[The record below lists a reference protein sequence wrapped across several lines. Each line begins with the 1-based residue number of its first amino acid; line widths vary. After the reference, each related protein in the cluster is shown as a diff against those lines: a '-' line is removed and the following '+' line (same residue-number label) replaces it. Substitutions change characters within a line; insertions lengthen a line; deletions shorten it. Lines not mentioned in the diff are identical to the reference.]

1 MSVDTGSLP
10 APDNAIAS
18 LRQGVVADTRS
29 LPMDDNRFCRYR
41 NDSFPCPQAV
51 YRRLIAYILPSMR
64 GPAMSDMS
72 HPPSLSTPRDPDVVD
87 AAVAVNSPADVPPS
101 RQRRE
106 IVGRSPNQ
114 LAWLRLKRDRTALV
128 SSVVLAVAAL
138 VALAAPLIA
147 RLTGIDP
154 TDKFVDRLNDFGM
167 PVGYAGGIG
176 GDHLLG
182 LEPGSGRDIFLQLVH
197 GLRTSLFIAFASAL
211 LASVIGV
218 GVGIVAGYARGWLDS
233 LINWFVDVTL
243 AFPFLIFALAVIPI
257 LEDRFYTEREAAS
270 PGFRIAL
277 IIATFG
283 LFSWTYTARLV
294 RGQVISLRERE
305 FVEAARAAGA
315 GTGHILFRQLLPN
328 IWAPIL
334 VTVSLNVPQFIAV
347 EAALAFVNIGVTEPT
362 PDLGRMIYN
371 SIGYVASDPWYTLFP
386 GLTIFLLVLAF
397 NLLGD
402 ALRDSLDPR
411 STR

>member
-1 MSVDTGSLP
+1 
-10 APDNAIAS
+10 
-18 LRQGVVADTRS
+18 
-29 LPMDDNRFCRYR
+29 
-41 NDSFPCPQAV
+41 
-51 YRRLIAYILPSMR
+51 
-64 GPAMSDMS
+64 MSDLS
-72 HPPSLSTPRDPDVVD
+72 HPPSLTAPGDPAAGDPIVTTPPGT
-87 AAVAVNSPADVPPS
+87 AAA
-101 RQRRE
+101 RRE

-114 LAWLRLKRDRTALV
+114 LAWLRLKRDRTARASAV
-128 SSVVLAVAAL
+128 TLAVAAL
-138 VALAAPLIA
+138 VALGAPLLG
-147 RLTGIDP
+147 RVTGIDP

-167 PVGYAGGIG
+167 PIGYAGGINA
-176 GDHLLG
+176 DHWLG
-182 LEPGSGRDIFLQLVH
+182 LEPGSGRDILLQLVY

-211 LASVIGV
+211 LASSIGV
-218 GVGIVAGYARGWLDS
+218 AVGVLAGWARGWLDS
-233 LINWFVDVTL
+233 VVNWLIDLTL

-257 LEDRFYTEREAAS
+257 LQDRFYSDRES
-270 PGFRIAL
+270 PSPAFRVAL
-277 IIATFG
+277 IVATFG

-315 GTGHILFRQLLPN
+315 GTGHILLRQLLPN

-334 VTVSLNVPQFIAV
+334 VTVSLMVPQFIAI

-362 PDLGRMIYN
+362 PDLGRMIFN

-411 STR
+411 SAR

>member
-1 MSVDTGSLP
+1 
-10 APDNAIAS
+10 
-18 LRQGVVADTRS
+18 
-29 LPMDDNRFCRYR
+29 
-41 NDSFPCPQAV
+41 
-51 YRRLIAYILPSMR
+51 
-64 GPAMSDMS
+64 MSDLS
-72 HPPSLSTPRDPDVVD
+72 HPPSLTAAGEPAAPDP
-87 AAVAVNSPADVPPS
+87 AVAAELPATAAS
-101 RQRRE
+101 RSE
-106 IVGRSPNQ
+106 IIGRSPNQ
-114 LAWLRLKRDRTALV
+114 LAWLRLKRDRTARISALTL
-128 SSVVLAVAAL
+128 LAAAV
-138 VALAAPLIA
+138 VALGAPLLGW
-147 RLTGIDP
+147 LTGIDP

-167 PVGYAGGIG
+167 PVGYAGGISP
-176 GDHLLG
+176 DHWLG
-182 LEPGSGRDIFLQLVH
+182 LEPGSGRDILLQLVY

-211 LASVIGV
+211 LASFV
-218 GVGIVAGYARGWLDS
+218 GVAVGVVAGWARGWLDS
-233 LINWFVDVTL
+233 VVNWLIDLTL

-257 LEDRFYTEREAAS
+257 LEDRFYSDREAPS
-270 PGFRIAL
+270 PAFRVAL

-334 VTVSLNVPQFIAV
+334 VTVSLNVPQFIAI
-347 EAALAFVNIGVTEPT
+347 EAALAFVNVGVTEPT

-397 NLLGD
+397 NLFGD

>member
-1 MSVDTGSLP
+1 
-10 APDNAIAS
+10 
-18 LRQGVVADTRS
+18 
-29 LPMDDNRFCRYR
+29 
-41 NDSFPCPQAV
+41 
-51 YRRLIAYILPSMR
+51 
-64 GPAMSDMS
+64 MSDLS
-72 HPPSLSTPRDPDVVD
+72 HPPSLTAPGVPAAGD
-87 AAVAVNSPADVPPS
+87 ATVEVPP
-101 RQRRE
+101 E
-106 IVGRSPNQ
+106 TAAGPGKIVGRSPNQ
-114 LAWLRLKRDRTALV
+114 LAWLRLKRDRTARASAVTLV
-128 SSVVLAVAAL
+128 VAAL
-138 VALAAPLIA
+138 VALGAPL
-147 RLTGIDP
+147 LGLVTGIDP

-167 PVGYAGGIG
+167 PIGYAGGISA
-176 GDHLLG
+176 DHWLG
-182 LEPGSGRDIFLQLVH
+182 LEPGSGRDILLQLVY

-211 LASVIGV
+211 LASFIGV
-218 GVGIVAGYARGWLDS
+218 AVGVLAGWARGWLDS
-233 LINWFVDVTL
+233 LVNWLIDLTL

-257 LEDRFYTEREAAS
+257 LQDRFYSDRES
-270 PGFRIAL
+270 PSPAFRVAL
-277 IIATFG
+277 IVATFG

-305 FVEAARAAGA
+305 FVDAARAAGA
-315 GTGHILFRQLLPN
+315 GTGHILLRQLLPN

-334 VTVSLNVPQFIAV
+334 VTVSLMVPQFIAI

-362 PDLGRMIYN
+362 PDLGRMIFN

>member
-1 MSVDTGSLP
+1 MSEL
-10 APDNAIAS
+10 
-18 LRQGVVADTRS
+18 
-29 LPMDDNRFCRYR
+29 
-41 NDSFPCPQAV
+41 
-51 YRRLIAYILPSMR
+51 
-64 GPAMSDMS
+64 S
-72 HPPSLSTPRDPDVVD
+72 HPPAAPASDVE
-87 AAVAVNSPADVPPS
+87 AVPGPAGRPG
-101 RQRRE
+101 QF
-106 IVGRSPNQ
+106 VGRSPGQ
-114 LAWLRLKRDRTALV
+114 LAWLRLKRDRTAKV
-128 SSVVLAVAAL
+128 SAVTLAVAAL
-138 VALAAPLIA
+138 VALGAPLLQ

-167 PVGYAGGIG
+167 PIGYAGGISS
-176 GDHLLG
+176 DHWLG
-182 LEPGSGRDIFLQLVH
+182 LEPGSGRDILMQLVY

-211 LASVIGV
+211 LASGIGV
-218 GVGIVAGYARGWLDS
+218 AVGVLAGWARGWLDS
-233 LINWFVDVTL
+233 VVNWLIDLTL

-257 LEDRFYTEREAAS
+257 LQDRFYSDREAPS
-270 PGFRIAL
+270 PAFRVAL
-277 IIATFG
+277 IVATFG

-305 FVEAARAAGA
+305 FVDAARAAGA
-315 GTGHILFRQLLPN
+315 GTAHILLRQLLPN

-334 VTVSLNVPQFIAV
+334 VTVSLMVPQFIAI

-362 PDLGRMIYN
+362 PDLGRMIFN

-386 GLTIFLLVLAF
+386 GLTVFLLVLAF

>member
-1 MSVDTGSLP
+1 
-10 APDNAIAS
+10 
-18 LRQGVVADTRS
+18 
-29 LPMDDNRFCRYR
+29 
-41 NDSFPCPQAV
+41 
-51 YRRLIAYILPSMR
+51 
-64 GPAMSDMS
+64 MSDLS
-72 HPPSLSTPRDPDVVD
+72 HPPSLTAPGEPAAPDP
-87 AAVAVNSPADVPPS
+87 AVNATVPPGAA
-101 RQRRE
+101 RRE

-114 LAWLRLKRDRTALV
+114 LAWLRLKRDRTARV
-128 SSVVLAVAAL
+128 SALTLAVAGL
-138 VALAAPLIA
+138 VALGAPLLG

-154 TDKFVDRLNDFGM
+154 TDKFVGRLNDFGM
-167 PVGYAGGIG
+167 PIGYAGGISA
-176 GDHLLG
+176 DHWLG
-182 LEPGSGRDIFLQLVH
+182 LEPGSGRDILLQLVY

-211 LASVIGV
+211 LASFIGV
-218 GVGIVAGYARGWLDS
+218 AVGVLAGWARGWLDS
-233 LINWFVDVTL
+233 AVNWLIDLTL

-257 LEDRFYTEREAAS
+257 LQDRFYTEREAPPPA
-270 PGFRIAL
+270 FRVAL

-315 GTGHILFRQLLPN
+315 GTGHLLFRQLLPN

-334 VTVSLNVPQFIAV
+334 VTVSLNVPQFIAI

>member
-1 MSVDTGSLP
+1 MSEL
-10 APDNAIAS
+10 
-18 LRQGVVADTRS
+18 
-29 LPMDDNRFCRYR
+29 
-41 NDSFPCPQAV
+41 
-51 YRRLIAYILPSMR
+51 
-64 GPAMSDMS
+64 S
-72 HPPSLSTPRDPDVVD
+72 HPPAAPGPDVE
-87 AAVAVNSPADVPPS
+87 AVPGPAGRPG
-101 RQRRE
+101 E
-106 IVGRSPNQ
+106 FVGRSPGR
-114 LAWLRLKRDRTALV
+114 LAWLRLKRDRTAKASAV
-128 SSVVLAVAAL
+128 TLAVAAL
-138 VALAAPLIA
+138 VALGAPLLG

-167 PVGYAGGIG
+167 PIGYAGGISS
-176 GDHLLG
+176 DHWLG
-182 LEPGSGRDIFLQLVH
+182 LEPGSGRDILMQLVY

-211 LASVIGV
+211 LASGIGV
-218 GVGIVAGYARGWLDS
+218 AVGVLAGWARGWLDS
-233 LINWFVDVTL
+233 VVNWLIDLTL

-257 LEDRFYTEREAAS
+257 LQDRFYSDREAPS
-270 PGFRIAL
+270 PAFRVAL
-277 IIATFG
+277 IVATFG

-315 GTGHILFRQLLPN
+315 GTTHILLRQLLPN

-334 VTVSLNVPQFIAV
+334 VTVSLMVPQFIAI

-362 PDLGRMIYN
+362 PDLGRMIFN

-386 GLTIFLLVLAF
+386 GLTVFLLVLAF

>member
-1 MSVDTGSLP
+1 
-10 APDNAIAS
+10 
-18 LRQGVVADTRS
+18 
-29 LPMDDNRFCRYR
+29 
-41 NDSFPCPQAV
+41 
-51 YRRLIAYILPSMR
+51 
-64 GPAMSDMS
+64 MSDLS
-72 HPPSLSTPRDPDVVD
+72 HPPSLTAPGDP
-87 AAVAVNSPADVPPS
+87 AAPDPAVGVAGAPAAG
-101 RQRRE
+101 RRE
-106 IVGRSPNQ
+106 IIGRSPNQ
-114 LAWLRLKRDRTALV
+114 LAWLRLKRDRTARASALT
-128 SSVVLAVAAL
+128 LAVAAL
-138 VALAAPLIA
+138 VALGAPLLG
-147 RLTGIDP
+147 RLSGIDP
-154 TDKFVDRLNDFGM
+154 TDKFVGRLNEFGM
-167 PVGYAGGIG
+167 PIGYAGGISA
-176 GDHLLG
+176 DHW
-182 LEPGSGRDIFLQLVH
+182 LQLVY

-211 LASVIGV
+211 LASFIGV
-218 GVGIVAGYARGWLDS
+218 AVGVLAGWARGWLDS
-233 LINWFVDVTL
+233 AVNWLIDLTL

-257 LEDRFYTEREAAS
+257 LQDRFYTEREAPPPA
-270 PGFRIAL
+270 FRVAL

-315 GTGHILFRQLLPN
+315 GTGHLLFRQLLPN

-334 VTVSLNVPQFIAV
+334 VTVSLNVPQFIAI

>member
-1 MSVDTGSLP
+1 
-10 APDNAIAS
+10 
-18 LRQGVVADTRS
+18 
-29 LPMDDNRFCRYR
+29 
-41 NDSFPCPQAV
+41 
-51 YRRLIAYILPSMR
+51 
-64 GPAMSDMS
+64 MSDLS
-72 HPPSLSTPRDPDVVD
+72 HPPSLTAPGDP
-87 AAVAVNSPADVPPS
+87 AAGDPIVTAPPGTTAG
-101 RQRRE
+101 RRE

-114 LAWLRLKRDRTALV
+114 LAWLRLKRDRTARASAV
-128 SSVVLAVAAL
+128 TLAVAAV
-138 VALAAPLIA
+138 VAIGAPLLGRA
-147 RLTGIDP
+147 TGIDP

-167 PVGYAGGIG
+167 PIGYAGGINA
-176 GDHLLG
+176 DHWLG
-182 LEPGSGRDIFLQLVH
+182 LEPGSGRDILLQLVY

-211 LASVIGV
+211 LASFIGV
-218 GVGIVAGYARGWLDS
+218 AVGVLAGWARGWLDS
-233 LINWFVDVTL
+233 VVNWLVDLTL

-257 LEDRFYTEREAAS
+257 LQDRFYSDRES
-270 PGFRIAL
+270 PSPAFRVAL
-277 IIATFG
+277 IVATFG

-315 GTGHILFRQLLPN
+315 GTWHILLRQLLPN

-334 VTVSLNVPQFIAV
+334 VTVSLMVPQFIAI

-362 PDLGRMIYN
+362 PDLGRMIFN
-371 SIGYVASDPWYTLFP
+371 SIGCVASDPWYTLFP

-411 STR
+411 SAR

>member
-1 MSVDTGSLP
+1 MS
-10 APDNAIAS
+10 
-18 LRQGVVADTRS
+18 Q
-29 LPMDDNRFCRYR
+29 
-41 NDSFPCPQAV
+41 
-51 YRRLIAYILPSMR
+51 
-64 GPAMSDMS
+64 
-72 HPPSLSTPRDPDVVD
+72 PPSLTAHGDPAAPDV
-87 AAVAVNSPADVPPS
+87 AVETESPPEGG
-101 RQRRE
+101 RRE

-114 LAWLRLKRDRTALV
+114 LAWLRLKRDRTARLSALTLV
-128 SSVVLAVAAL
+128 VAAL
-138 VALAAPLIA
+138 VALCAPLLGW
-147 RLTGIDP
+147 LTGMDP

-167 PVGYAGGIG
+167 PIGYAGGVSSE
-176 GDHLLG
+176 HWLG
-182 LEPGSGRDIFLQLVH
+182 LEPGSGRDIMLQLVY

-218 GVGIVAGYARGWLDS
+218 TVGVVAGWARGWLES
-233 LINWFVDVTL
+233 VINWLVDLTL

-257 LEDRFYTEREAAS
+257 LQDRFYTEREAPPPA
-270 PGFRIAL
+270 FRVAL

-334 VTVSLNVPQFIAV
+334 VTVSLNVPQFIAI

-386 GLTIFLLVLAF
+386 GLTIFLLVLAL
-397 NLLGD
+397 NLFGD

>member
-1 MSVDTGSLP
+1 
-10 APDNAIAS
+10 
-18 LRQGVVADTRS
+18 
-29 LPMDDNRFCRYR
+29 
-41 NDSFPCPQAV
+41 
-51 YRRLIAYILPSMR
+51 
-64 GPAMSDMS
+64 MSDLS
-72 HPPSLSTPRDPDVVD
+72 HPPSLTAPADPAASDP
-87 AAVAVNSPADVPPS
+87 AVASGEPAATGRS
-101 RQRRE
+101 E

-114 LAWLRLKRDRTALV
+114 LAWLRLKRDRTARV
-128 SSVVLAVAAL
+128 SALTLLVAAL
-138 VALAAPLIA
+138 VALGAPLLGW
-147 RLTGIDP
+147 LTGIDP

-167 PVGYAGGIG
+167 PVGYAGGISAK
-176 GDHLLG
+176 HWLG
-182 LEPGSGRDIFLQLVH
+182 LEPGSGRDILLQLVY

-211 LASVIGV
+211 LASLIGV
-218 GVGIVAGYARGWLDS
+218 AVGVVAGWARGWLDS
-233 LINWFVDVTL
+233 VVNWLIDLTL

-257 LEDRFYTEREAAS
+257 LEDRFYSEREAPS
-270 PGFRIAL
+270 PAFRVAL
-277 IIATFG
+277 IVATFG

-334 VTVSLNVPQFIAV
+334 VTVSLNVPQFIAI
-347 EAALAFVNIGVTEPT
+347 EAALAFVNVGVTEPT

-397 NLLGD
+397 NLFGD

>member
-1 MSVDTGSLP
+1 
-10 APDNAIAS
+10 
-18 LRQGVVADTRS
+18 
-29 LPMDDNRFCRYR
+29 
-41 NDSFPCPQAV
+41 
-51 YRRLIAYILPSMR
+51 
-64 GPAMSDMS
+64 MSDLS
-72 HPPSLSTPRDPDVVD
+72 HPPSLTEPGRPGAGEPAVEAGNTPPTG
-87 AAVAVNSPADVPPS
+87 
-101 RQRRE
+101 RRE
-106 IVGRSPNQ
+106 FVGRSPNQ
-114 LAWLRLKRDRTALV
+114 LAWLRLKRDRTARASAVTLT
-128 SSVVLAVAAL
+128 VAAL
-138 VALAAPLIA
+138 VALGAPLLS

-167 PVGYAGGIG
+167 PIGYAGGISA
-176 GDHLLG
+176 DHWLG
-182 LEPGSGRDIFLQLVH
+182 LEPGSGRDILLQLVY
-197 GLRTSLFIAFASAL
+197 GLRTSLFIAFASAAV
-211 LASVIGV
+211 ASCIGV
-218 GVGIVAGYARGWLDS
+218 AVGVLAGWARGWLDS
-233 LINWFVDVTL
+233 VVNWLIDLTL

-257 LEDRFYTEREAAS
+257 LQDRFYTDREAPS
-270 PGFRIAL
+270 PAFRVAL
-277 IIATFG
+277 IVATFG

-315 GTGHILFRQLLPN
+315 GTGHILLRQLLPN

-334 VTVSLNVPQFIAV
+334 VTVSLMVPQFIAI

-362 PDLGRMIYN
+362 PDLGRMIFN

>member
-1 MSVDTGSLP
+1 
-10 APDNAIAS
+10 
-18 LRQGVVADTRS
+18 
-29 LPMDDNRFCRYR
+29 
-41 NDSFPCPQAV
+41 
-51 YRRLIAYILPSMR
+51 
-64 GPAMSDMS
+64 MSDMS
-72 HPPSLSTPRDPDVVD
+72 HPPSLATPGDSSASAIAVD
-87 AAVAVNSPADVPPS
+87 ADPTPSADG
-101 RQRRE
+101 RRE

-114 LAWLRLKRDRTALV
+114 LAWLRLKRDRTARL
-128 SSVVLAVAAL
+128 SALTLLVAAV
-138 VALAAPLIA
+138 VALGAPLLGW
-147 RLTGIDP
+147 LTGIDP

-167 PVGYAGGIG
+167 PIGYAGGINAE
-176 GDHLLG
+176 HWLG
-182 LEPGSGRDIFLQLVH
+182 LEPGSGRDILLQLVY

-211 LASVIGV
+211 VASLIGV
-218 GVGIVAGYARGWLDS
+218 MVGVLAGWARGWLDS
-233 LINWFVDVTL
+233 VVNWVIDLTL

-257 LEDRFYTEREAAS
+257 LEDRFYTDREAPS
-270 PGFRIAL
+270 PAFRVGL

-334 VTVSLNVPQFIAV
+334 VTVSLNVPQFIAI

-397 NLLGD
+397 NLFGD